1 MDDESGDYSGIETGA
16 CVTSPSATMIAMM
29 SLSLGENAPTGT
41 TPHLIRDA
49 ETLDRTRIP
58 SPSNPD
64 STSRSCLLTRPSAAL
79 TFASFVKTLAT
90 KPHRSLPPYDTFMST
105 ADDRLETRA

>member
-1 MDDESGDYSGIETGA
+1 MDDDSGDYSGIENGA
-16 CVTSPSATMIAMM
+16 CATSPSATMIAMM

-41 TPHLIRDA
+41 TPIHNTELWTGP
-49 ETLDRTRIP
+49 ESHHHRIQIQP
-58 SPSNPD
+58 P
-64 STSRSCLLTRPSAAL
+64 RSSLLTRPSAAL